1 MDRLPP
7 LTTVRAFE
15 AVGRRLSSTI
25 AAHEL
30 HVTPGAVTRQ
40 IRLLEDVLGVQ
51 LLVRGHRQVALTRD
65 GEGNHRSVTKVT
77 DMLCD
82 ATVASRGARS
92 KLSSRSA
99 LTNVQEWG
107 MSDGSMTQRASLL
120 SVNEARESL
129 DRSAGRPIFID
140 DSFGIRIPECHSAK
154 DEFVRREA

>member
-15 AVGRRLSSTI
+15 AVGRRLSITI
-25 AAHEL
+25 AHEL

-40 IRLLEDVLGVQ
+40 IRLFEDVLGVQ

-65 GEGNHRSVTKVT
+65 GEGNHRSVTKVK

-82 ATVASRGARS
+82 ATVASRAARS

-99 LTNVQEWG
+99 LTLRLPCVG
-107 MSDGSMTQRASLL
+107 
-120 SVNEARESL
+120 
-129 DRSAGRPIFID
+129 
-140 DSFGIRIPECHSAK
+140 
-154 DEFVRREA
+154 